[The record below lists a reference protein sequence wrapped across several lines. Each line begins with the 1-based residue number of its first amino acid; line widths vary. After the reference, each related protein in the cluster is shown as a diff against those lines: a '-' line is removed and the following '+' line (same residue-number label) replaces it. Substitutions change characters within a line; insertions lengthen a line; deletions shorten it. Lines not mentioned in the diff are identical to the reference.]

1 MSSRFWTGCVKI
13 TRQDGTV
20 IGMTELDKDIVFGG
34 VTYKA
39 ANAYTG
45 TNIDKTASLSVNNGN
60 IKGLLINDISAADLR
75 DGFFDFATM
84 EGFIYDFAN
93 GTKVKD
99 LGKGYLGNITL
110 TDNGYTAEYRS
121 LEQIMQQTIGRKVLA
136 TCDAK
141 LGDSR
146 CGVNLAS
153 FTVTGAVTTATNQT
167 TFTDSSRTEANGY
180 FDFGLLTFTS
190 GLNNGISREIKT
202 FASDVFTALIA
213 FPYDIEVGDTYSV
226 YAGCDKRKTTCINKF
241 NNVINFRGIDTVP
254 GQDALNVTGGMN
266 RA

>member
-1 MSSRFWTGCVKI
+1 MSSRFWTHCVKI
-13 TRQDGTV
+13 TRQDGVV
-20 IGMTELDKDIVFGG
+20 IGMTELDKDVVFGG

-45 TNIDKTASLSVNNGN
+45 TNVDKTSSLSVNNGN
-60 IKGLLINDISAADLR
+60 LQGLLIEDISAADLR

-84 EGFIYDFAN
+84 EGFIYDFDA

-99 LGKGYLGNITL
+99 LGKGYLGNVTL
-110 TDNGYTAEYRS
+110 TDTGYTAEYRS
-121 LEQIMQQTIGRKVLA
+121 LEQVMQQPIGRKVLP

-141 LGDSR
+141 LGDDR

-153 FTVTGAVTTATNQT
+153 FTVTGSVTTATNQT
-167 TFTDSSRTEANGY
+167 TFTDSSRTEADGY
-180 FDFGLLTFTS
+180 FNFGLLTFTS
-190 GLNNGISREIKT
+190 GLNAGLSREVKT
-202 FASDVFTALIA
+202 FASDVFTLLLA
-213 FPYDIEVGDTYSV
+213 FPYEIAVTDEYEV

-254 GQDALNVTGGMN
+254 GQDYLNVTGGMN